1 MSSFRES
8 CAGCRASRRRLNKQI
23 TVQERLIVLCQDK
36 GIIQLLRQIC
46 ARFSADPDLQE
57 DLLQECLIHL
67 WRMEHAKPNQT
78 RSWYLQSCR
87 FHIQH
92 WLAAGRSLDNPRRS
106 NSERRISIHDDA
118 EHPAL
123 EDYNTNGELFE
134 TVCFQDAVSTLAG
147 RVGQRQR
154 KVLNGLAEGQTLSE
168 IASQTNLSYPT
179 VLKYRRI
186 IADLSTKLGI
196 ERTPATA
203 QATAVG
209 SPHCFS
215 GPE

>member
-1 MSSFRES
+1 
-8 CAGCRASRRRLNKQI
+8 
-23 TVQERLIVLCQDK
+23 VLSQDK

-46 ARFSADPDLQE
+46 ARFCADPDLQQ

-67 WRMEHAKPNQT
+67 WRMEHAKPDQT

-106 NSERRISIHDDA
+106 SSDKRISIDGDA

-123 EDYNTNGELFE
+123 KDYNTNGELFE
-134 TVCFQDAVSTLAG
+134 TVCFQDAVSTLEG
-147 RVGQRQR
+147 RVGLRQR
-154 KVLNGLAEGQTLSE
+154 KVLKGLAEGRTLSE
-168 IASQTNLSYPT
+168 IASKAKLSYPT

-186 IADLSTKLGI
+186 IADLSTKLGM
-196 ERTPATA
+196 ERAPAST
-203 QATAVG
+203 QATEDRT
-209 SPHCFS
+209 SHCFS